1 MKILTPSF
9 SSKSNIQ
16 VFETSNAQSSYL
28 TTLQNMSIEIANSG
42 SLALCLQRVQSWPLF
57 EYQQTMTF
65 CCQCFLVALTRQS
78 LA

>member
-1 MKILTPSF
+1 M
-9 SSKSNIQ
+9 
-16 VFETSNAQSSYL
+16 
-28 TTLQNMSIEIANSG
+28 
-42 SLALCLQRVQSWPLF
+42 QSWPLF